1 MRHTISCLVRNR
13 PGVLARIAAAFG
25 ERGVN
30 IHSLAV
36 NESDADNVSR
46 ITVVL
51 DGEQDQLNAMA
62 EQTAGLPDVVEV
74 ENLARRGF
82 LDRELALVKVRCAPD
97 NLPRLMQVC
106 EVMRANVAALD
117 RQSMTLEIA
126 GDLADTCGIVE
137 LAVVC
142 PIEQRIVG
150 RFAPHQERHARRELE
165 RRQLDEVVAIGDRRA
180 DLDAI

>member
-25 ERGVN
+25 ERGAN

-62 EQTAGLPDVVEV
+62 RQTAGLPDVVEV
-74 ENLARRGF
+74 EDLAHRGF
-82 LDRELALVKVRCAPD
+82 LDRELALVKVRCTAED
-97 NLPRLMQVC
+97 LPRLMQVC

-117 RQSMTLEIA
+117 RLSMTLEIA
-126 GDLADTCGIVE
+126 GVESKVSAFINLLRPFGILECARSGRVAVSEGDL
-137 LAVVC
+137 
-142 PIEQRIVG
+142 P
-150 RFAPHQERHARRELE
+150 
-165 RRQLDEVVAIGDRRA
+165 
-180 DLDAI
+180 

>member
-126 GDLADTCGIVE
+126 GVERKVSAFINLLRPFGILECARSGRVAVSEGDL
-137 LAVVC
+137 
-142 PIEQRIVG
+142 P
-150 RFAPHQERHARRELE
+150 
-165 RRQLDEVVAIGDRRA
+165 
-180 DLDAI
+180 

>member
-1 MRHTISCLVRNR
+1 MRHTISCLVRNQ
-13 PGVLARIAAAFG
+13 PGVLARIATAFG
-25 ERGVN
+25 ARGVN

-51 DGEQDQLNAMA
+51 DGEQDQLSAMA
-62 EQTAGLPDVVEV
+62 EQTADLPDVVEV
-74 ENLARRGF
+74 EDLAHRGF

-117 RQSMTLEIA
+117 RHSMTLEIA
-126 GDLADTCGIVE
+126 GVESKVSAFINLLRPFGILECARSGRVAVSEGDL
-137 LAVVC
+137 
-142 PIEQRIVG
+142 P
-150 RFAPHQERHARRELE
+150 
-165 RRQLDEVVAIGDRRA
+165 
-180 DLDAI
+180 

>member
-82 LDRELALVKVRCAPD
+82 LDRELALVKVRCAPE

-126 GDLADTCGIVE
+126 GVERKVSAFINLLRPFGILECARSGRVAVSEGDL
-137 LAVVC
+137 
-142 PIEQRIVG
+142 P
-150 RFAPHQERHARRELE
+150 
-165 RRQLDEVVAIGDRRA
+165 
-180 DLDAI
+180 